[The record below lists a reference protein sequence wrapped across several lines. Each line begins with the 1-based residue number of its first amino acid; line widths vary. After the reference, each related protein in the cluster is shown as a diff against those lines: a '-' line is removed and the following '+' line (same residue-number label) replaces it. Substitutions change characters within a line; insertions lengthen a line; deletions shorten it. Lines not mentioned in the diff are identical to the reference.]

1 MVSNKNVNIDAI
13 LNNAND
19 NQLFIM
25 EKFSRLIGRIL
36 SNVEIALPEG
46 KRYSTL
52 RRLLNDNIYSSRND
66 LLSFFVDD
74 IEIEEAKNKI
84 NSNFA
89 SISEFLDNKL
99 EIAFPQINQ
108 QKAIKSSVTE
118 TVDSILAELIEFFEN
133 R

>member
-99 EIAFPQINQ
+99 EIALPQINQ
-108 QKAIKSSVTE
+108 QKAIKSAVTE

>member
-1 MVSNKNVNIDAI
+1 M
-13 LNNAND
+13 
-19 NQLFIM
+19 
-25 EKFSRLIGRIL
+25 
-36 SNVEIALPEG
+36 PEG
-46 KRYSTL
+46 NRYSTL
-52 RRLLNDNIYSSRND
+52 RRLLNDNIYRSRND

-118 TVDSILAELIEFFEN
+118 TVDSILAELSEFFEN